1 MHDLKDKL
9 NNNIE
14 AKKDDIKSFTQNKI
28 EQFATR
34 INNKLKDAS
43 KVLMNVFFKRKKA
56 NDSKEKEDNLDN
68 TSSRKELTKLDEKLE
83 ELSSKEEK
91 LNTKKRILISFSKMI
106 SLKKLFLKLERM
118 KLLLGSSLDSYAKKC
133 CFCFTNK

>member
-43 KVLMNVFFKRKKA
+43 KSIDERFLKEKA
-56 NDSKEKEDNLDN
+56 NDSKEKKKITLI
-68 TSSRKELTKLDEKLE
+68 THLLEK
-83 ELSSKEEK
+83 S
-91 LNTKKRILISFSKMI
+91 
-106 SLKKLFLKLERM
+106 
-118 KLLLGSSLDSYAKKC
+118 
-133 CFCFTNK
+133 